1 MILKIP
7 TGALILGL
15 SGVLPFAWGAVT
27 LLSEEAFNFGIENFG
42 ARFVGPLIQL
52 SYGVIILC
60 FMSGVLWGFATKM
73 DEKNG
78 SLGYI
83 LSVLPALWAFLS
95 MGRGPISDTMS
106 LIVGFLAVL
115 LIDRHFY
122 LLKLTP
128 LWWMNL
134 RTPLTF
140 LVISLFCLLYTS
152 PSPRDVEE
160 SRMPSSA

>member
-95 MGRGPISDTMS
+95 MGRGPISDTIS

-128 LWWMNL
+128 PWWMNL
-134 RTPLTF
+134 RIPLTF
-140 LVISLFCLLYTS
+140 LVISLLGLGIII
-152 PSPRDVEE
+152 
-160 SRMPSSA
+160 

>member
-1 MILKIP
+1 MISKIP
-7 TGALILGL
+7 TGALIVGL
-15 SGVLPFAWGAVT
+15 SGVTPFAWGAVT
-27 LLSEEAFNFGIENFG
+27 LISEEAFNFGIENFG

-83 LSVLPALWAFLS
+83 LSVVPALWAFLS
-95 MGRGPISDTMS
+95 MGRGPVSDTIS

-115 LIDRHFY
+115 LIDKHFY

-134 RTPLTF
+134 RIPLTF
-140 LVISLFCLLYTS
+140 LVISLLGLGIII
-152 PSPRDVEE
+152 
-160 SRMPSSA
+160 

>member
-1 MILKIP
+1 MIFKIP

-95 MGRGPISDTMS
+95 MGRGPISDTIS

-134 RTPLTF
+134 RIPLTF
-140 LVISLFCLLYTS
+140 LVISLLALGIII
-152 PSPRDVEE
+152 
-160 SRMPSSA
+160 

>member
-95 MGRGPISDTMS
+95 MGRGPISDTIS
-106 LIVGFLAVL
+106 LIVGFIAVL

-134 RTPLTF
+134 RIPLTF
-140 LVISLFCLLYTS
+140 LVISLLALGIII
-152 PSPRDVEE
+152 
-160 SRMPSSA
+160 

>member
-95 MGRGPISDTMS
+95 IGRGPISDTIS

-134 RTPLTF
+134 RIPLTF
-140 LVISLFCLLYTS
+140 LVISLLGLGIII
-152 PSPRDVEE
+152 
-160 SRMPSSA
+160 

>member
-27 LLSEEAFNFGIENFG
+27 LLFEEAFNFGIENFG

-73 DEKNG
+73 DEKNA

-95 MGRGPISDTMS
+95 MGRGPISDTIS

-134 RTPLTF
+134 RIPLTF
-140 LVISLFCLLYTS
+140 LVISLLGLGIII
-152 PSPRDVEE
+152 
-160 SRMPSSA
+160 

>member
-95 MGRGPISDTMS
+95 MGRGPIGDTIS

-134 RTPLTF
+134 RIPLTF
-140 LVISLFCLLYTS
+140 LVISLLGLGIII
-152 PSPRDVEE
+152 
-160 SRMPSSA
+160 

>member
-7 TGALILGL
+7 TGALLLGL

-95 MGRGPISDTMS
+95 MGRGPISDTIS

-140 LVISLFCLLYTS
+140 LVISLLGLGIII
-152 PSPRDVEE
+152 
-160 SRMPSSA
+160 

>member
-95 MGRGPISDTMS
+95 MGRGPISDTIS

-134 RTPLTF
+134 RTPLTL
-140 LVISLFCLLYTS
+140 LVISLLGLGIII
-152 PSPRDVEE
+152 
-160 SRMPSSA
+160 

>member
-95 MGRGPISDTMS
+95 MGRGPISDTIS

-140 LVISLFCLLYTS
+140 LVISLLVLGIII
-152 PSPRDVEE
+152 
-160 SRMPSSA
+160 

>member
-83 LSVLPALWAFLS
+83 LSVIPALWAFLS
-95 MGRGPISDTMS
+95 MGRGPISDTIS

-140 LVISLFCLLYTS
+140 LVISLLGLGIII
-152 PSPRDVEE
+152 
-160 SRMPSSA
+160 

>member
-52 SYGVIILC
+52 SYSIIILC

-73 DEKNG
+73 DEKNA

-95 MGRGPISDTMS
+95 MGRGPISDTIS

-140 LVISLFCLLYTS
+140 LVISLLGLGIII
-152 PSPRDVEE
+152 
-160 SRMPSSA
+160 

>member
-15 SGVLPFAWGAVT
+15 SGVLPFVWGAVT

-83 LSVLPALWAFLS
+83 LSVLPVLWAFLS
-95 MGRGPISDTMS
+95 MGRGPISDTIS

-134 RTPLTF
+134 RIPLTF
-140 LVISLFCLLYTS
+140 IVISLLALGIII
-152 PSPRDVEE
+152 
-160 SRMPSSA
+160 

>member
-95 MGRGPISDTMS
+95 TGRGPISDTIS

-134 RTPLTF
+134 RIPLTF
-140 LVISLFCLLYTS
+140 IVISLLALGIII
-152 PSPRDVEE
+152 
-160 SRMPSSA
+160 

>member
-78 SLGYI
+78 SLGYS

-95 MGRGPISDTMS
+95 MGRGPISDTIS

-134 RTPLTF
+134 RIPLTF
-140 LVISLFCLLYTS
+140 LVISLLGLGIII
-152 PSPRDVEE
+152 
-160 SRMPSSA
+160 

>member
-95 MGRGPISDTMS
+95 MGRGPISDTIN

-134 RTPLTF
+134 RIPLTF
-140 LVISLFCLLYTS
+140 LVISLLALGIII
-152 PSPRDVEE
+152 
-160 SRMPSSA
+160 

>member
-95 MGRGPISDTMS
+95 MGRGPISDTIS
-106 LIVGFLAVL
+106 LIIGFLAVL

-140 LVISLFCLLYTS
+140 LVISLLGLGIII
-152 PSPRDVEE
+152 
-160 SRMPSSA
+160 

>member
-27 LLSEEAFNFGIENFG
+27 LLSEDAFNFGIENFG

-95 MGRGPISDTMS
+95 MGRGPISDTIS

-140 LVISLFCLLYTS
+140 LVISLLGLGIII
-152 PSPRDVEE
+152 
-160 SRMPSSA
+160 

>member
-7 TGALILGL
+7 KGALILGL

-95 MGRGPISDTMS
+95 MGRGPISDTIS

-140 LVISLFCLLYTS
+140 LVISLLGLGIII
-152 PSPRDVEE
+152 
-160 SRMPSSA
+160 

>member
-73 DEKNG
+73 DKKNG

-95 MGRGPISDTMS
+95 MGRGPISDTIS

-134 RTPLTF
+134 RIPLTF
-140 LVISLFCLLYTS
+140 LVISLLGLGIII
-152 PSPRDVEE
+152 
-160 SRMPSSA
+160 

>member
-73 DEKNG
+73 DEKMEAWDTFYPSFQHYG
-78 SLGYI
+78 PSFQ
-83 LSVLPALWAFLS
+83 WAE
-95 MGRGPISDTMS
+95 DQ
-106 LIVGFLAVL
+106 
-115 LIDRHFY
+115 
-122 LLKLTP
+122 
-128 LWWMNL
+128 
-134 RTPLTF
+134 
-140 LVISLFCLLYTS
+140 LVIQS
-152 PSPRDVEE
+152 V
-160 SRMPSSA
+160 

>member
-1 MILKIP
+1 MISKIP

-15 SGVLPFAWGAVT
+15 SGVIPFAWGAVT
-27 LLSEEAFNFGIENFG
+27 LISEEAFNFGIENFG

-83 LSVLPALWAFLS
+83 LSIVPALWAFLS
-95 MGRGPISDTMS
+95 MGRGPVSDTIS

-115 LIDRHFY
+115 LIDKHFY

-134 RTPLTF
+134 RVPLTF
-140 LVISLFCLLYTS
+140 LVISLLGLGIII
-152 PSPRDVEE
+152 
-160 SRMPSSA
+160 

>member
-7 TGALILGL
+7 TEALILGL

-95 MGRGPISDTMS
+95 MGRGPISDTIS

-122 LLKLTP
+122 LLK
-128 LWWMNL
+128 
-134 RTPLTF
+134 
-140 LVISLFCLLYTS
+140 
-152 PSPRDVEE
+152 
-160 SRMPSSA
+160 

>member
-83 LSVLPALWAFLS
+83 LSIVPALWAFLS
-95 MGRGPISDTMS
+95 MGRGPISDTIS

-134 RTPLTF
+134 RIPLTF
-140 LVISLFCLLYTS
+140 LVISLLGLGIII
-152 PSPRDVEE
+152 
-160 SRMPSSA
+160 

>member
-78 SLGYI
+78 NLGYI

-95 MGRGPISDTMS
+95 MGRGPISDTIS

-134 RTPLTF
+134 RIPLTF
-140 LVISLFCLLYTS
+140 LVISLLALGIII
-152 PSPRDVEE
+152 
-160 SRMPSSA
+160 

>member
-95 MGRGPISDTMS
+95 MGRGPISDTIS

-134 RTPLTF
+134 RVPLTF
-140 LVISLFCLLYTS
+140 LVISLLGLGIII
-152 PSPRDVEE
+152 
-160 SRMPSSA
+160 

>member
-95 MGRGPISDTMS
+95 MGRGPISDTIS

-134 RTPLTF
+134 RIPLTF
-140 LVISLFCLLYTS
+140 LVISLLGLGII
-152 PSPRDVEE
+152 V
-160 SRMPSSA
+160 

>member
-15 SGVLPFAWGAVT
+15 SGVLPFAWGAGT
-27 LLSEEAFNFGIENFG
+27 LLSEEAYNFGIENFG

-95 MGRGPISDTMS
+95 MGRGPISDTIS

-140 LVISLFCLLYTS
+140 LVISMLGLGIII
-152 PSPRDVEE
+152 
-160 SRMPSSA
+160 

>member
-95 MGRGPISDTMS
+95 TGRGPISDTIS

-140 LVISLFCLLYTS
+140 LVISLLGLGIII
-152 PSPRDVEE
+152 
-160 SRMPSSA
+160 

>member
-78 SLGYI
+78 SLGYL

-95 MGRGPISDTMS
+95 MGRGPISDTIS

-140 LVISLFCLLYTS
+140 LVISLLGLGIII
-152 PSPRDVEE
+152 
-160 SRMPSSA
+160 

>member
-78 SLGYI
+78 RLGYI

-95 MGRGPISDTMS
+95 MGRGPISDTIS

-134 RTPLTF
+134 RIPLTF
-140 LVISLFCLLYTS
+140 LVISLLALGIII
-152 PSPRDVEE
+152 
-160 SRMPSSA
+160 

>member
-95 MGRGPISDTMS
+95 MGRGPISDTIS

-134 RTPLTF
+134 RIPLTF
-140 LVISLFCLLYTS
+140 LVISLLALGIII
-152 PSPRDVEE
+152 
-160 SRMPSSA
+160 

>member
-73 DEKNG
+73 DKKNG

-83 LSVLPALWAFLS
+83 LSVLPVLWAFLA
-95 MGRGPISDTMS
+95 MGRGPISDTIS

-134 RTPLTF
+134 RIPLTF
-140 LVISLFCLLYTS
+140 LVISLLGLGIII
-152 PSPRDVEE
+152 
-160 SRMPSSA
+160 

>member
-15 SGVLPFAWGAVT
+15 SGVLPFVWGAVT

-83 LSVLPALWAFLS
+83 LSVLPVLWAFLS
-95 MGRGPISDTMS
+95 MGRGPISDTIS

-134 RTPLTF
+134 RIPLTF
-140 LVISLFCLLYTS
+140 LVISLLGLGIII
-152 PSPRDVEE
+152 
-160 SRMPSSA
+160 

>member
-15 SGVLPFAWGAVT
+15 SGVLPFAWGVVT
-27 LLSEEAFNFGIENFG
+27 LFSEEAFNFGIENFG

-73 DEKNG
+73 DEKNA

-95 MGRGPISDTMS
+95 MGRGPISDTIS
-106 LIVGFLAVL
+106 LIVGFLSVL

-140 LVISLFCLLYTS
+140 LVISLLGLGIII
-152 PSPRDVEE
+152 
-160 SRMPSSA
+160 

>member
-95 MGRGPISDTMS
+95 MGRGPISDTIN

-134 RTPLTF
+134 RIPLTF
-140 LVISLFCLLYTS
+140 LVISLL
-152 PSPRDVEE
+152 
-160 SRMPSSA
+160 AIGIII

>member
-95 MGRGPISDTMS
+95 MGRGPISDTIS

-140 LVISLFCLLYTS
+140 LVISLLGIGIII
-152 PSPRDVEE
+152 
-160 SRMPSSA
+160 

>member
-1 MILKIP
+1 MILKVP

-95 MGRGPISDTMS
+95 MGRGPVSDTIS

-115 LIDRHFY
+115 LIDKHFY

-134 RTPLTF
+134 RIPLTF
-140 LVISLFCLLYTS
+140 LVISLLGLGI
-152 PSPRDVEE
+152 VI
-160 SRMPSSA
+160 